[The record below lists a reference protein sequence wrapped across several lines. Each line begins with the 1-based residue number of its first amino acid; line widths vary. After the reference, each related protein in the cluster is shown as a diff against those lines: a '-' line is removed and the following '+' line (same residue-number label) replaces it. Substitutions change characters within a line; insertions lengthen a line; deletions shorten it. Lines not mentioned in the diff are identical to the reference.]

1 MDNVLPVDS
10 DLFPNI
16 STNTSEPNQFV
27 QPAWQIV
34 LWAAAYTV
42 IVVTSVVGNVVV
54 MWIILAHKRMRTV
67 TNYFLVNLAFAE
79 ASMAAFN
86 TVVNFT
92 YAVHNEWY
100 YGLFYCK
107 FHNFFPIAAVFASIY
122 SMTAVAFDRW
132 ACPLCRRE
140 KISLK
145 EDSIA
150 MELQVWIVPGSR
162 WRLAPG
168 FILTVSWVTCWWG
181 ILSYLMIFFSIS
193 LSFSTPFHPSPV
205 SLPLCIHPT
214 FFLHFSLLFFPSP
227 LIFMTFSIQLLLCFF
242 QYIPSLFCL

>member
-10 DLFPNI
+10 DLLPNI
-16 STNTSEPNQFV
+16 STNTSEPNQFA

-34 LWAAAYTV
+34 LWAVAYTV

-122 SMTAVAFDRW
+122 SMTAVAFDR
-132 ACPLCRRE
+132 
-140 KISLK
+140 
-145 EDSIA
+145 
-150 MELQVWIVPGSR
+150 
-162 WRLAPG
+162 LA
-168 FILTVSWVTCWWG
+168 
-181 ILSYLMIFFSIS
+181 
-193 LSFSTPFHPSPV
+193 H
-205 SLPLCIHPT
+205 
-214 FFLHFSLLFFPSP
+214 
-227 LIFMTFSIQLLLCFF
+227 
-242 QYIPSLFCL
+242 

>member
-1 MDNVLPVDS
+1 MCACKEARTLLLCPKMDNVLPGDS

-16 STNTSEPNQFV
+16 STNTSESNQFV

-34 LWAAAYTV
+34 LWAVAYTV

-122 SMTAVAFDRW
+122 SMTAVAFDR
-132 ACPLCRRE
+132 
-140 KISLK
+140 
-145 EDSIA
+145 
-150 MELQVWIVPGSR
+150 
-162 WRLAPG
+162 
-168 FILTVSWVTCWWG
+168 
-181 ILSYLMIFFSIS
+181 
-193 LSFSTPFHPSPV
+193 
-205 SLPLCIHPT
+205 
-214 FFLHFSLLFFPSP
+214 
-227 LIFMTFSIQLLLCFF
+227 
-242 QYIPSLFCL
+242 

>member
-1 MDNVLPVDS
+1 MDNVLPVDA

-16 STNTSEPNQFV
+16 STNTSESNQFV

-34 LWAAAYTV
+34 LWAVAYTV

-122 SMTAVAFDRW
+122 SMTAVAFDR
-132 ACPLCRRE
+132 
-140 KISLK
+140 S
-145 EDSIA
+145 
-150 MELQVWIVPGSR
+150 M
-162 WRLAPG
+162 
-168 FILTVSWVTCWWG
+168 
-181 ILSYLMIFFSIS
+181 FFSLFYPIAAADDDADADDADDDEEEEDEDEDDGDDDDDDEEEEEEEDGDDDSFACIRTSIS
-193 LSFSTPFHPSPV
+193 RLQ
-205 SLPLCIHPT
+205 SLT
-214 FFLHFSLLFFPSP
+214 KDQWKSRKLLGPR
-227 LIFMTFSIQLLLCFF
+227 
-242 QYIPSLFCL
+242 CLVGTVEALNLMD

>member
-1 MDNVLPVDS
+1 MVPSVCSGEGIPGTTVIPSEDPIWVFSSQATLSPPRGVLCSSGLQNAHGRSRAAEGVVVAVVELHNCQQLAQLLRCLPELRDPRVRS
-10 DLFPNI
+10 PDLFPNI
-16 STNTSEPNQFV
+16 STNTSESNQFV

-34 LWAAAYTV
+34 LWAVAYTV

-122 SMTAVAFDRW
+122 SMTAVAFDR
-132 ACPLCRRE
+132 
-140 KISLK
+140 
-145 EDSIA
+145 
-150 MELQVWIVPGSR
+150 
-162 WRLAPG
+162 
-168 FILTVSWVTCWWG
+168 
-181 ILSYLMIFFSIS
+181 
-193 LSFSTPFHPSPV
+193 
-205 SLPLCIHPT
+205 
-214 FFLHFSLLFFPSP
+214 
-227 LIFMTFSIQLLLCFF
+227 
-242 QYIPSLFCL
+242 